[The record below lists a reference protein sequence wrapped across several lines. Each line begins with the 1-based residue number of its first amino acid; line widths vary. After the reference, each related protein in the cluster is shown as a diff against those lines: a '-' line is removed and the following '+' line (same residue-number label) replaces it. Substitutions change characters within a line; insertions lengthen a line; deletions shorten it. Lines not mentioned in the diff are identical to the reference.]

1 MALLPKQIEEIRAKR
16 AQLKLNRESRLEL
29 ESTDTEVI
37 QNAITEDS
45 KPQGQSRLPSLILS
59 PLATFSYASAC
70 ASLLFIVESLAS
82 LKIAFSNSLAVLLI
96 KEFNNSV

>member
-1 MALLPKQIEEIRAKR
+1 MAFLPSQIEEIRAKR

-45 KPQGQSRLPSLILS
+45 KPQGQRDR
-59 PLATFSYASAC
+59 
-70 ASLLFIVESLAS
+70 
-82 LKIAFSNSLAVLLI
+82 K
-96 KEFNNSV
+96 SVV